1 MKQRTERKARNYYSS
16 AIIPKRKM
24 RDSCHRGG
32 EQSTQ
37 TAAQIREKSDRRR
50 DAPPKRGEKKN
61 PAIGK
66 TKETEEAAKDDT
78 HTKAREARTIVS
90 GSSCSTVAVFDAGDR
105 S

>member
-1 MKQRTERKARNYYSS
+1 MIRATGEANRAHKRPPRSVRKAIDVAMLR
-16 AIIPKRKM
+16 
-24 RDSCHRGG
+24 
-32 EQSTQ
+32 Q
-37 TAAQIREKSDRRR
+37 REEK
-50 DAPPKRGEKKN
+50 KKN